1 MREIIARDKP
11 FTKEIWA
18 REQTKQ
24 VFKDNGEMFKVELV
38 DAIPAD
44 QTINLQTG
52 RLVRPLPRA
61 AYDVDRQGRHAFKLL
76 KVAGAYWRG
85 DSTIRC

>member
-11 FTKEIWA
+11 FTKEIWS

-44 QTINLQTG
+44 QTIKIYKQATG
-52 RLVRPLPRA
+52 SICAAVR
-61 AYDVDRQGRHAFKLL
+61 
-76 KVAGAYWRG
+76 
-85 DSTIRC
+85 T